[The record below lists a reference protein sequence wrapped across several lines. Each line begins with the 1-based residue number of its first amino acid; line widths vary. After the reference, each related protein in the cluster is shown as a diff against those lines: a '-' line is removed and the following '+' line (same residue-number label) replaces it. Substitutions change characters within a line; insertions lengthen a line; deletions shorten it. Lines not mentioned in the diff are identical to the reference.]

1 MHKQHVKYTIVKTHC
16 IACLLVLK
24 TENNSMNN
32 KHDIQK
38 LYKFF
43 SLKHYYQYLSFLSLS
58 YLSVSIKDTHPEY
71 MDPQ

>member
-24 TENNSMNN
+24 TKNNSMNN

-43 SLKHYYQYLSFLSLS
+43 SLKHYYQYLFFLSLS